1 MSIRDKSR
9 LGLFGVGI
17 SLMAPVLVTHLAFYI
32 KVIQPWTALENLS
45 RYWVCFPIGLF
56 LVGVVILDI
65 VFIWLV
71 ELKP

>member
-1 MSIRDKSR
+1 MSIRNKSR

-17 SLMAPVLVTHLAFYI
+17 LLMAPVLLTHLAYCI
-32 KVIQPWTALENLS
+32 KTIQPWTVLENLS
-45 RYWVCFPIGLF
+45 RYWVCFPIGLC
-56 LVGVVILDI
+56 LVVVVIVDI